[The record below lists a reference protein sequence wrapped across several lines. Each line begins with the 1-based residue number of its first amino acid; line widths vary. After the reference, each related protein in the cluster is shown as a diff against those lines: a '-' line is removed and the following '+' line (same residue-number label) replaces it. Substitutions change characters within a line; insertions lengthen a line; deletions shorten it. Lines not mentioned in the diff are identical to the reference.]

1 MRLRFAMRISNVNPE
16 KARQEFE
23 AALQADGGVFESA
36 DDDALIHYMEVSYS
50 FGSESYTDY
59 RGNALSKVMYGN
71 DPANNPTYICSTFFN
86 QLYNTNDP
94 RTFRIARCYYDGLM
108 STSSPDNRID
118 LTEEM
123 MEKGIEFQPNDPGA
137 FSWEPWPT
145 GYESDILKELAET
158 NPSVP
163 TRADR
168 EVEPKLATTFLMSDN
183 PGIVMTYAEVLFLKA
198 EATLKGWNAGSMSVE
213 EYYKAGIRAAM
224 DFLSD
229 NYDDIEEITDE
240 EFNEYYENNPI
251 GYTDEQRKES
261 INTQA
266 WILHFLNP
274 SESWANIRRSG
285 YPVLK
290 SPAEYG
296 FGQYLTDGQEI
307 PVRFVYPIL
316 ESSYNK
322 ENYDE
327 AVQRMGGTDSWY
339 NHVWWDSEN

>member
-1 MRLRFAMRISNVNPE
+1 MGYMWTLGYTGGVSNLVDAEYRTEGDPTRTNINAILKIFRVYTMSLMTDLYGDIPYSEAGKGYLESIFNPRYDKQEDIYNSFFTELAEAVYQLDASQDQITSDVIYDGDIAKWKKFANSLRLRFAMRISNVNPE

-137 FSWEPWPT
+137 FSWEPYQPDMKVI
-145 GYESDILKELAET
+145 S
-158 NPSVP
+158 
-163 TRADR
+163 
-168 EVEPKLATTFLMSDN
+168 
-183 PGIVMTYAEVLFLKA
+183 
-198 EATLKGWNAGSMSVE
+198 
-213 EYYKAGIRAAM
+213 
-224 DFLSD
+224 
-229 NYDDIEEITDE
+229 
-240 EFNEYYENNPI
+240 
-251 GYTDEQRKES
+251 
-261 INTQA
+261 
-266 WILHFLNP
+266 
-274 SESWANIRRSG
+274 
-285 YPVLK
+285 
-290 SPAEYG
+290 
-296 FGQYLTDGQEI
+296 
-307 PVRFVYPIL
+307 
-316 ESSYNK
+316 
-322 ENYDE
+322 
-327 AVQRMGGTDSWY
+327 
-339 NHVWWDSEN
+339 